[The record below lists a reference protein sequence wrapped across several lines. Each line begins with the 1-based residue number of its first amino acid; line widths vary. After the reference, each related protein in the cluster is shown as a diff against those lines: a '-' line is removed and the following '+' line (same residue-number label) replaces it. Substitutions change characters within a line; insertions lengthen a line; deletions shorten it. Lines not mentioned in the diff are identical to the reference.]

1 MHLLGNMGY
10 LYIFGDNIEDCMGKI
25 RFIVFCL
32 CGCIAATSQCLID
45 INSNIPM
52 IGASGAIS
60 GILGGYL
67 ILYPNANIKVFVWLL
82 IFVKTFNVP
91 AMIVL
96 IGWIIIQFF
105 SIDFS
110 SQNGGI
116 AYAAHIGGFIGGLIL
131 IKIFE
136 KKKNKFYQS
145 TLPTSK

>member
-1 MHLLGNMGY
+1 
-10 LYIFGDNIEDCMGKI
+10 
-25 RFIVFCL
+25 
-32 CGCIAATSQCLID
+32 
-45 INSNIPM
+45 
-52 IGASGAIS
+52 
-60 GILGGYL
+60 
-67 ILYPNANIKVFVWLL
+67 
-82 IFVKTFNVP
+82 
-91 AMIVL
+91 MIVL